1 MHTLFYSP
9 GAASLVVHW
18 MLIELDLPYE
28 LKLLDFES
36 KQQKSPDYLKL
47 NPSGLVPT
55 LVIDGEAFTESVA
68 LLMHLA
74 DLKPSKGFAPP
85 MGSPERARY
94 YQWLLYLASMVQP
107 MFRNWYYP
115 AEAAGDANVD
125 VVKDS
130 AHKRIDA
137 CWHTI
142 DDHLAKN
149 GPWLLGDRISAA
161 DFHLTMLMRWSR
173 NLPRQATE
181 WPNLARM
188 ATAMKARPSF
198 KRLYEEEQLSEWA

>member
-9 GAASLVVHW
+9 GAASLVIHW
-18 MLIELDLPYE
+18 LLIELDLPYE

-36 KQQKSPDYLKL
+36 KQQKSPEYLKL

-55 LVIDGEAFTESVA
+55 LVIDGEPFTESVA

-74 DLKPSKGFAPP
+74 DSQPSKGFAPP
-85 MGSPERARY
+85 VGSPERARY

-107 MFRNWYYP
+107 QFRNWFYP
-115 AEAAGDANVD
+115 VEPAGEANVAI
-125 VVKDS
+125 VKDN
-130 AHKRIDA
+130 ARKRIEA
-137 CWHTI
+137 CWQTI
-142 DDHLAKN
+142 DDHLARN
-149 GPWLLGDRISAA
+149 GPWLLGDGISAA

-173 NLPRQATE
+173 NLPKQAIE
-181 WPNLARM
+181 WPNLARL

-198 KRLYEEEQLSEWA
+198 KRLYQEEQLSEWA